1 MLPILDLMI
10 RLLCDKGRVQ
20 EALEFVR
27 CAVGKFDLIPMEK
40 RYPPKLFF
48 LQVF

>member
-27 CAVGKFDLIPMEK
+27 CAVGNYAYKTQRIGFNAAAKDD
-40 RYPPKLFF
+40 
-48 LQVF
+48 